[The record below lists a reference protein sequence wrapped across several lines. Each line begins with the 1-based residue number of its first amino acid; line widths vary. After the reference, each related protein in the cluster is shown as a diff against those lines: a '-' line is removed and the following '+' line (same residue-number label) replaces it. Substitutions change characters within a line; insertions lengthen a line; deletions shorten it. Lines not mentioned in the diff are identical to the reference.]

1 MNARPKELM
10 VDNPKTIKLLS
21 NTKAILILQ
30 VFSLKPKAIKDAAK
44 DLDISISNCQYWVK
58 KFLKFGILTV
68 AYQKKR
74 AGSATKYYWLS
85 AEQIIIDL
93 EPELL
98 ENYYKTLLTIYSELT
113 LKGLLNPMYEFK
125 YKYSIRVAPNEH
137 GYLSYLLMKD
147 QDGKRVAFTKELLN
161 PEFPASVARWGSLE
175 LKFEDAKA
183 MQNELYE
190 LVEKYKTKTTSGQKI
205 YFFQTSLVPEVD

>member
-1 MNARPKELM
+1 MNARPKELI
-10 VDNPKTIKLLS
+10 VDNPKIIKLLS
-21 NTKAILILQ
+21 DTKAILILQ
-30 VFSLKPKAIKDAAK
+30 VFSLKPKAIKDAA
-44 DLDISISNCQYWVK
+44 LELGISISNCQYWVK
-58 KFLKFGILTV
+58 RFCELDILSI
-68 AYQKKR
+68 AYKKKR

-93 EPELL
+93 KPELL

-113 LKGLLNPMYEFK
+113 LRGLLYSMSEFK
-125 YKYSIRVAPNEH
+125 HKYLIRVAPNEH

-147 QDGKRVAFTKELLN
+147 QDGKRVHFTKELLT
-161 PEFPASVARWGSLE
+161 PEFPASLARWGSLE

-190 LVEKYKTKTTSGQKI
+190 LVEKYKTKTTSDQKI
-205 YFFQTSLVPEVD
+205 YFFQTSLAPRVD